1 MKKHYQNPKMN
12 LVEIDE
18 WQSVICTSPDPTDG
32 ITNSGYGK
40 NTGGGFNQGNS
51 APSRRDPWDE

>member
-1 MKKHYQNPKMN
+1 MKKQYQHPKVN

-18 WQSVICTSPDPTDG
+18 WQCVICTSPDPTDG

-51 APSRRDPWDE
+51 APSRRGL